1 MNKKWQIQS
10 FFINFFFFTA
20 NAQKL
25 VLSISSYFY
34 CANTSISVFE
44 CVLIDAKNMN
54 YRAF

>member
-1 MNKKWQIQS
+1 MADSKL
-10 FFINFFFFTA
+10 FYYFFFFFTA